1 MAIRADEIAV
11 SQSRPRGT
19 ARLSSWLDRESILG
33 PVFMTPALLLLL
45 PALAAPDPGVSDRNP
60 EEDGRRHE
68 SK

>member
-11 SQSRPRGT
+11 SRSRPRGT

-45 PALAAPDPGVSDRNP
+45 LLVLSVSTWAVLSIRVT
-60 EEDGRRHE
+60 R
-68 SK
+68 